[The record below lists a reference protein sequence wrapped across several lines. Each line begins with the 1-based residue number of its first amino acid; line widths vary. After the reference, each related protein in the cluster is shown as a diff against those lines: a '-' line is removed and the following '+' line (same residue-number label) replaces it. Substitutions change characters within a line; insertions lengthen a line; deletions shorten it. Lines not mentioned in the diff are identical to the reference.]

1 MKRNDYRRYTIHY
14 IVKIV
19 TIFYVVKYN
28 MVDDTNTSTKKTIQ
42 LSDSFLSMNKTK
54 KAGSRKK
61 KKEKPTV
68 AVEPNSLRKTLLGKI
83 KQFQQNEKIKKKP
96 PPDEEN
102 QFKGTLQ
109 ESMEYLEKRREK
121 MKEKKT
127 KANGPRK
134 NKTVKKPNMY
144 KEGKNDSSN
153 IHTQLYPH
161 ANSYPPLI
169 SIDLPSSFG
178 TDLPFNNNDQ
188 CNFVGGMY
196 PLAPPFAPPIAQPI
210 AQPIASPIAQP
221 IASPI
226 AQQIAPNIVSIEEP
240 PNGCLKGGTKPTYRQ
255 YHNKTLKRQ
264 HVQHISSDGKTISN
278 SNSKKSLS
286 VKNHHKGRHN
296 AKIRQKTRRTKMSTF
311 KLGKRGNNVSVLIKN
326 NVTRRKVKR
335 EHGILK
341 QKNMAEIKK
350 YLYDR
355 NLLRIGSIA
364 PPDVLRTMY
373 EQSILAG
380 DITNVG
386 MNTTLQNFLETAT
399 M

>member
-1 MKRNDYRRYTIHY
+1 
-14 IVKIV
+14 
-19 TIFYVVKYN
+19 
-28 MVDDTNTSTKKTIQ
+28 
-42 LSDSFLSMNKTK
+42 MNKTK
-54 KAGSRKK
+54 KTGSRKK

-68 AVEPNSLRKTLLGKI
+68 AIEPNSLRKTLLGKI
-83 KQFQQNEKIKKKP
+83 KQFQKNKKIKKKP

-178 TDLPFNNNDQ
+178 ADLPFNNNDQ
-188 CNFVGGMY
+188 GIFVGGMY
-196 PLAPPFAPPIAQPI
+196 PLAPPIAQPIAPQFTPPLAPPFAQPIAPQFTPPIAQP
-210 AQPIASPIAQP
+210 
-221 IASPI
+221 
-226 AQQIAPNIVSIEEP
+226 IAPNIVSIEEP

-296 AKIRQKTRRTKMSTF
+296 AKIRQKTRRTKISTF

>member
-83 KQFQQNEKIKKKP
+83 KQFQQNEKIKNKP

-210 AQPIASPIAQP
+210 AQPIASPIAQ
-221 IASPI
+221 
-226 AQQIAPNIVSIEEP
+226 QIAPNIVSIEEP

-296 AKIRQKTRRTKMSTF
+296 AKIRQKTRRTKISTF

>member
-1 MKRNDYRRYTIHY
+1 MKGNDYRKYTIHY

-42 LSDSFLSMNKTK
+42 LTDSFLSMNKTK
-54 KAGSRKK
+54 KAGGRKN
-61 KKEKPTV
+61 KKEKPKV
-68 AVEPNSLRKTLLGKI
+68 VVEPNSLRKTLLGKI
-83 KQFQQNEKIKKKP
+83 KQFQQNEKIKNKTTP
-96 PPDEEN
+96 NEEN

-127 KANGPRK
+127 KAIGPRK
-134 NKTVKKPNMY
+134 NKTVKKPNVY
-144 KEGKNDSSN
+144 TGERNDCN
-153 IHTQLYPH
+153 NRHTQLYPY

-178 TDLPFNNNDQ
+178 ADIPFNNSNNHG
-188 CNFVGGMY
+188 NFAGGVY
-196 PLAPPFAPPIAQPI
+196 PQTVAHTPTMTHTPTVTHTPTMTHTPTVTPDII
-210 AQPIASPIAQP
+210 ST
-221 IASPI
+221 
-226 AQQIAPNIVSIEEP
+226 EDP
-240 PNGCLKGGTKPTYRQ
+240 PNGCLKGGSKPTYRQ
-255 YHNKTLKRQ
+255 YYNKTLKRP
-264 HVQHISSDGKTISN
+264 HVQHSNGNNTPKPLLNIKTRN
-278 SNSKKSLS
+278 KS
-286 VKNHHKGRHN
+286 RHN
-296 AKIRQKTRRTKMSTF
+296 AKIRQKTRRTKVSTF
-311 KLGKRGNNVSVLIKN
+311 KLGKRGNKVSVLIKN
-326 NVTRRKVKR
+326 NTTRRKVKR

-341 QKNMAEIKK
+341 QKNMSDIKK

-364 PPDVLRTMY
+364 PPDVLRAMY

-386 MNTTLQNFLETAT
+386 MNTTLQKFLETAT